1 MRLIDADALRIN
13 AMQVTET
20 NGVSFNN
27 CFPYWQFSKCI
38 KEAPTIEAA
47 PVIHTEW
54 ITNSNYPDKLNR
66 RAKMIRETILDTAK
80 QCICTDREAEYG
92 TPQENLGRIAALW
105 SGYAAHDFTAHDV
118 AIMMALVKV
127 GRIASGKV
135 KQDTYV
141 DIAGYAALAGEL
153 A

>member
-1 MRLIDADALRIN
+1 
-13 AMQVTET
+13 
-20 NGVSFNN
+20 
-27 CFPYWQFSKCI
+27 
-38 KEAPTIEAA
+38 
-47 PVIHTEW
+47 
-54 ITNSNYPDKLNR
+54 
-66 RAKMIRETILDTAK
+66 MIRETILDTAK
-80 QCICTDREAEYG
+80 QCICADREAEYG

-141 DIAGYAALAGEL
+141 DMAGYAALAGEL

>member
-1 MRLIDADALRIN
+1 
-13 AMQVTET
+13 
-20 NGVSFNN
+20 
-27 CFPYWQFSKCI
+27 
-38 KEAPTIEAA
+38 
-47 PVIHTEW
+47 
-54 ITNSNYPDKLNR
+54 
-66 RAKMIRETILDTAK
+66 MIRDTILDTAK

-105 SGYAAHDFTAHDV
+105 SGYAAHDFQYWHDV
-118 AIMMALVKV
+118 AVMMALVKV

-141 DIAGYAALAGEL
+141 DMAGYAALAGEL

>member
-1 MRLIDADALRIN
+1 MMRAD
-13 AMQVTET
+13 
-20 NGVSFNN
+20 
-27 CFPYWQFSKCI
+27 
-38 KEAPTIEAA
+38 
-47 PVIHTEW
+47 
-54 ITNSNYPDKLNR
+54 
-66 RAKMIRETILDTAK
+66 ILDTAK

-141 DIAGYAALAGEL
+141 DMAGYAALAGEL